1 MLSAPVYETTIPRG
15 ETLGLRLKFNSD
27 DRFGPPIVIGYK
39 TNCSTI
45 IRSKVDINDT
55 ISWFDGKPH
64 FRVPK
69 RCYNLKADHDRMLV
83 VLKTSQVDEDQSGGS
98 YLYFQR
104 MRDNDLKNLSMCK
117 RRTTKDKHRHPLAD
131 AKHVESQLNIDVDEG
146 GQIYVVRGLHKK
158 PHAVEK
164 NLRRRHICDTLL
176 NMGSAITNLRD
187 YDNEGEQHIPTI
199 ASHWTSRSILFQTFM
214 YMNFTQQYRTLLA
227 EYVLLAGQSK
237 DKRDGGDDDSSRIF
251 IGFGQIQK
259 SSESLH
265 GERMPTFN
273 AHHLHQMPF
282 ELQVVLAN
290 VLSFSHERLLF
301 FLNLAKEMVEVDKKR
316 SSYVRETWQR
326 FYSAHDVNVDW
337 DFEFVDINMRSEGK
351 LLRHCDYKNDWRPG
365 RDGCVVYSYPVIIG
379 TKRYR
384 VVIVMTSRYTIGAP
398 FEKILTSK

>member
-1 MLSAPVYETTIPRG
+1 MLSAPVYETTIPIG
-15 ETLGLRLKFNSD
+15 KTLGLRLQFNSD
-27 DRFGPPIVIGYK
+27 APIVIGYK
-39 TNCSTI
+39 DNCSTI
-45 IRSKVDINDT
+45 IRNNVDINDM
-55 ISWFDGKPH
+55 ILWFDGKPH
-64 FRVPK
+64 FRVP
-69 RCYNLKADHDRMLV
+69 RSSYDQKADHDRMLA

-117 RRTTKDKHRHPLAD
+117 PRTTKDKHRHPLAD

-146 GQIYVVRGLHKK
+146 GQIYVVSGLHKK

-164 NLRRRHICDTLL
+164 NLRRMHICDTLINL
-176 NMGSAITNLRD
+176 GSAITNLWEYD
-187 YDNEGEQHIPTI
+187 YCGEQHIPTI
-199 ASHWTSRSILFQTFM
+199 ASNWTSRSILFQTFM
-214 YMNFTQQYRTLLA
+214 YQKFTQQYRTLLA

-259 SSESLH
+259 SSESFH

-273 AHHLHQMPF
+273 AHHLHQMPI

-290 VLSFSHERLLF
+290 VLRFSHERLLCF
-301 FLNLAKEMVEVDKKR
+301 MNLATEMVEVDEKR

-337 DFEFVDINMRSEGK
+337 DFEFVDINMRCDGK

-379 TKRYR
+379 IKRYR
-384 VVIVMTSRYTIGAP
+384 VVIVMTSRYTIGTP
-398 FEKILTSK
+398 FEKILKK